1 MESELLL
8 PSHWVI
14 TFELVNN
21 VTWYLKHK
29 INFLT
34 VKETID
40 RHQPQPLD
48 TLMNMII
55 KMKNILKMKM
65 IEIMNSE

>member
-8 PSHWVI
+8 PSLRVI

-21 VTWYLKHK
+21 VMWYLKHK
-29 INFLT
+29 INFLR
-34 VKETID
+34 VKEIID
-40 RHQPQPLD
+40 RHQPQRLD
-48 TLMNMII
+48 TLMNMMI
-55 KMKNILKMKM
+55 KMKNNLKMKM

>member
-8 PSHWVI
+8 PSLRVI

-21 VTWYLKHK
+21 VTWYLKYK
-29 INFLT
+29 INSLR
-34 VKETID
+34 VKEIID
-40 RHQPQPLD
+40 RHQPQPID
-48 TLMNMII
+48 ILMNMII

-65 IEIMNSE
+65 IKIMNSE